1 MQCSGGAGA
10 TAYRTGRTTAP
21 HPLLFDYSNLT
32 THYYTHTPPSHYPH
46 TETPIYLV
54 LLFFSISTLTQA
66 TIPAPLRRPLPV
78 VDRPRALRSPWNPSS
93 SFLVTESALSTDCT
107 STSSNNLN
115 SSTLLYPTTNRPTL
129 FQPSRRPST
138 PSILSRHPTATRKY
152 LYTPTAHSTH
162 PLPSPLSPDSSS
174 PTHPFR
180 LNAPVTSVALVK
192 ELIDGKHW

>member
-107 STSSNNLN
+107 SHRRII
-115 SSTLLYPTTNRPTL
+115 STLQHSFTQPPTDQRSFNHHAAHRRHLSCLAILPLPANTFIRLPRI
-129 FQPSRRPST
+129 QP
-138 PSILSRHPTATRKY
+138 ILSHPPYHRIR
-152 LYTPTAHSTH
+152 AHQH
-162 PLPSPLSPDSSS
+162 I
-174 PTHPFR
+174 HF
-180 LNAPVTSVALVK
+180 A
-192 ELIDGKHW
+192 